1 MDPCS
6 PHHRPTAAEPE
17 PVAFLDVRVGDTLT
31 FRNRCTGYGA
41 DPRGVQRS
49 GTVTAVTPATVTVEI
64 TGHNPLAVA
73 VFDNGQRRQRGG
85 TARLRA
91 RAWSDRQV
99 HRVRQAGPAV
109 DAGADAPQRGEGEP
123 C

>member
-6 PHHRPTAAEPE
+6 PHHHPTAVEPE
-17 PVAFLDVRVGDTLT
+17 PVAFADVRVGDTLT
-31 FRNRCTGYGA
+31 FRNRDTGYGA
-41 DPRGVQRS
+41 DPRGILRS
-49 GTVTAVTPATVTVEI
+49 GTVTAVPPATVTVEI
-64 TGHNPLAVA
+64 AGHNPLAMA
-73 VFDNGQRRQRGG
+73 VFRNGARRALGG

-99 HRVRQAGPAV
+99 HRVRQAGPAP
-109 DAGADAPQRGEGEP
+109 DAGDRTPRRGAGES